1 MTDSTDLHAVGCLLH
16 LLPEVVGLGAA
27 RLQVAGKSRRL
38 GGLIIPADHTAALM
52 SQDQK
57 IGDVIDGGGGGCR
70 RPPGG
75 WLQYHHLFKTNIQII

>member
-16 LLPEVVGLGAA
+16 LLPEVVGLGAG

-57 IGDVIDGGGGGCR
+57 IVDVIDGRGTGSA
-70 RPPGG
+70 PW
-75 WLQYHHLFKTNIQII
+75 WLAAVSSPV

>member
-52 SQDQK
+52 SQDQR
-57 IGDVIDGGGGGCR
+57 ILTVIDPLVAGCGIA
-70 RPPGG
+70 PPPP
-75 WLQYHHLFKTNIQII
+75 WHVQIKYCFNSVF